1 MLDTHPD
8 REPTLGKGEDLG
20 ISQLGSF
27 NRGRHWDSGSILG
40 LWIHSGTLDPF
51 WDTAVLRRDIQRISR
66 VGVWDWII
74 C

>member
-40 LWIHSGTLDPF
+40 HSSAEEGYPEDLYGWSMGLDNM
-51 WDTAVLRRDIQRISR
+51 LNN
-66 VGVWDWII
+66 
-74 C
+74 

>member
-40 LWIHSGTLDPF
+40 H
-51 WDTAVLRRDIQRISR
+51 IS
-66 VGVWDWII
+66 VGERYPEDLYGWSMGVGEYAE
-74 C
+74 